1 MYIFQEYH
9 LIYIFD
15 SSRKQL
21 SYVSRNRNKEN
32 CIVNTKIKAPKKKK
46 LAGFSQELE
55 KFRMNF

>member
-32 CIVNTKIKAPKKKK
+32 CIGNTKIKAQKKKKK

-55 KFRMNF
+55 KF

>member
-15 SSRKQL
+15 FSRKQL

-32 CIVNTKIKAPKKKK
+32 CIGNTKIKAPKKK